1 MMCET
6 VPQATP
12 RQTQEVVVGWVVY
25 WPVSM
30 LTEVNL
36 FHNECSDAMFF
47 CSHVSFSIDNEDISV
62 WSVSDQEITAIEN
75 IVVT

>member
-1 MMCET
+1 M
-6 VPQATP
+6 
-12 RQTQEVVVGWVVY
+12 EVHRSILGVHRSTLKFTRY
-25 WPVSM
+25 
-30 LTEVNL
+30 TEVNL

-62 WSVSDQEITAIEN
+62 WSVSDPELTAIEN